1 MKTILIFDMPD
12 DQDEFES
19 AINGSKWQTAMYEMD
34 QYLRSQLKYND
45 AGEDYDKIREELHN
59 ILENHNLSL

>member
-1 MKTILIFDMPD
+1 MIAILKFNIPD

-19 AINGSKWQTAMYEMD
+19 AISGSKWQAAMYEFD

-59 ILENHNLSL
+59 ILENHSLAL